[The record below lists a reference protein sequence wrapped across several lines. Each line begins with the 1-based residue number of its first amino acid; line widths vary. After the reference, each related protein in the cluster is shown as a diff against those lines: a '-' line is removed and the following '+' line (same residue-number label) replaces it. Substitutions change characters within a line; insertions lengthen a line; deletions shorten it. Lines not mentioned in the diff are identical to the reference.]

1 MFLLFQLYVYIY
13 VVLRRRAWL
22 NMQYIDLRFR
32 PGSIDE
38 LGQKH
43 WAPVNSSV

>member
-1 MFLLFQLYVYIY
+1 MYVYIY
-13 VVLRRRAWL
+13 NVVLRRRAWL

-43 WAPVNSSV
+43 WAPANSSV